1 MPSSPTGGIFL
12 SYRREDAAPYA
23 RLLQQKLRERLP
35 SARVFMDLDSIEP
48 GMDFAEVIEEA
59 VSSCDILVAIIGRQW
74 VALTDEQG
82 RPRLEDPH
90 DFVRFEI
97 QAALRRGVRLIPVLV
112 DGAGPLR
119 QQQLPG
125 ELQKLARLNALEL
138 SYGRYEYDVG
148 RLVELIERVLAAAPV
163 ELVASAA
170 TQRPN
175 TAQKDPRATRLLAQG
190 LQIAYSITNQ
200 RQKIHKVMALAAV
213 AKAMAATD
221 PVRAARAF
229 VDAEAT
235 AESITSQYDRPRALA
250 AVGRALAA
258 TDPDRAARLIT
269 MAEDIAW
276 SISDEG
282 NKAWQLAEVT
292 QAIAAINS
300 DQAERIAQSM
310 PDSFDHRPKA
320 FAAVAS
326 AMAVSDPD
334 RAEGIAQSIT
344 DIPTKAWA
352 LANVAQIVAPADP
365 LRAAHLVTEA
375 ESAADAIPADRL
387 TAEFERAWVLA
398 SGAKAVAAT
407 DPARAARLITDAER
421 TAYSIPRVA
430 YKVKALAS
438 VAEAVAATDP
448 AHAARLITD
457 AEGIAEALPDGSLD
471 DKFQKSEVLTTVAKT
486 MAATNASRAELIA
499 QPIISE
505 LDRVLVLVAIAEASS
520 A

>member
-1 MPSSPTGGIFL
+1 MPNWPTGGIFL

-48 GMDFAEVIEEA
+48 GMDFAQVIEEA
-59 VSSCDILVAIIGRQW
+59 VRSCDVLVAIIGRQW
-74 VALTDEQG
+74 VTLTDEQG
-82 RPRLEDPH
+82 RLRLEDPD

-119 QQQLPG
+119 RQQLPD

-148 RLVELIERVLAAAPV
+148 RLVELIERVLAAAPKDV
-163 ELVASAA
+163 TA
-170 TQRPN
+170 QMPN

-221 PVRAARAF
+221 PDRAARAF

-235 AESITSQYDRPRALA
+235 AESIASQYDRPRALA
-250 AVGRALAA
+250 AVGKALAA

-269 MAEDIAW
+269 MAEDNAW

-292 QAIAAINS
+292 QAIAAIDS

-326 AMAVSDPD
+326 AMAVTDPD

-352 LANVAQIVAPADP
+352 LADVAQIVASADP
-365 LRAAHLVTEA
+365 RRAAHLVTEA

-387 TAEFERAWVLA
+387 TAEFERVWVLA
-398 SGAKAVAAT
+398 IGAKAVAAT
-407 DPARAARLITDAER
+407 DPARAARLIADAER
-421 TAYSIPRVA
+421 TAYSITRVA

-457 AEGIAEALPDGSLD
+457 AEGIAETLPDGSLD
-471 DKFQKSEVLTTVAKT
+471 DKLHKSEVLTTVAKT
-486 MAATNASRAELIA
+486 MAATNASRAEFIA
-499 QPIISE
+499 QSIISE
-505 LDRVLVLVAIAEASS
+505 LDKVLVLVAIAEPSPA
-520 A
+520 